1 MNAPLKGP
9 PKRHIPIVV
18 PAPRETHPGDYY
30 GKEVFLD
37 RPIWQLND
45 FAHPELRL
53 DWASL
58 EFSHRG
64 MVEATA
70 DFIVDLL
77 STSASNVAN
86 HFNAIARLKT
96 LRAFR
101 LWSHPVISLNRA
113 DLNQSFFYEARDV
126 AKFTRG
132 ELSHLQRWYRFCAK
146 REGSGVNRTS
156 ASIVDAISIGGG
168 PKAVAVLTRD
178 PKGGPLDDA
187 ETTALLQALAAAR
200 EAGAVPI
207 QGLVAV
213 WLCIVLGPNP
223 RMLSM
228 MREEDFRRVDGRHPE
243 LSVPRIKG
251 KDAFG
256 RTQFKTRK
264 LDEPSATLVEE
275 LIAANAA
282 ARKAHP
288 WDDDRYGKAL
298 FPRTKPDA
306 RLVGRPQH
314 AYAMH
319 RSSALISRLVMR
331 TVVALGVRSPRTG
344 ETLKAGPRRFRYTFA
359 TRLLREGASAE
370 VVKDLLDHKDLQT
383 IRAYLNLRGELV
395 EKLDAAMAMEL
406 APMAQAFLG
415 MLVGSEAEAVRGD
428 TRASRIFGAG
438 PSKEEG
444 LGTCGSLSFC
454 GLAAPVAC
462 YTCIRFQPWVEGP
475 HTQVLDGLL
484 RQREERRERG
494 LDGRLVT
501 MTDNTILAV
510 ADVVRLC
517 EDAKRARDA
526 ADPEAAR

>member
-9 PKRHIPIVV
+9 PKQYIPVLV
-18 PAPRETHPGDYY
+18 PVPREALLADYY
-30 GKEVFLD
+30 GEKVHLD
-37 RPIWQLND
+37 GPVWQLND
-45 FAHPELRL
+45 FAHPEFRL

-58 EFSHRG
+58 EFTHRG
-64 MVEATA
+64 MIEATA
-70 DFIVDLL
+70 DFFVELL
-77 STSASNVAN
+77 STSASNVVN
-86 HFNAIARLKT
+86 HFKALSRLKT

-101 LWSHPVISLNRA
+101 SWSHPATPLNKA
-113 DLNQSFFYEARDV
+113 DLNHSFFYEARDV
-126 AKFTRG
+126 ANFSRG
-132 ELSHLQRWYRFCAK
+132 DLSHLQRWYRFCAK
-146 REGSGVNRTS
+146 QEASGVNRTS
-156 ASIVDAISIGGG
+156 ADIVDAITIGGN

-178 PKGGPLDDA
+178 PRGGPLDDV

-200 EAGAVPI
+200 DAGTVPI

-251 KDAFG
+251 KDPLG
-256 RTQFKTRK
+256 RTRFKTRK
-264 LDEPSATLVEE
+264 LDEPSARLVEE

-282 ARKAHP
+282 AREARP
-288 WDDDRYGKAL
+288 WEDDRYGKAL
-298 FPRTKPDA
+298 FPRRKPNPG
-306 RLVGRPQH
+306 LVGLPQH

-319 RSSALISRLVMR
+319 RSPPLISLLVAR
-331 TVVALGVRSPRTG
+331 TVVSLGIRSPRTG
-344 ETLKAGPRRFRYTFA
+344 EMLKASARRFRYTFA
-359 TRLLREGASAE
+359 SRLLREGASPE

-395 EKLDAAMAMEL
+395 EKLDAAVAMEL

-415 MLVGSEAEAVRGD
+415 MLVGSEDEAVRGD

-438 PSKEEG
+438 PSTEG

-462 YTCIRFQPWVEGP
+462 YTCIRFQPWVDGP
-475 HTQVLDGLL
+475 HAQVLDGLL

-510 ADVVRLC
+510 ADVVRRC
-517 EDAKRARDA
+517 EDAKRVRDA
-526 ADPEAAR
+526 VDPEAAR